1 MRNLVVIFGVCANGA
16 WAEVPRVSVDIA
28 PVHSIVAAVM
38 GELGQPDLIVPPG
51 ASPHGYSMRPS
62 EARALDQADL
72 VFWMGSGLSPWLEGP
87 IESLAGDATALDLL
101 ARPETQ
107 VLEVRDGAT
116 FEADDHDHGH
126 GGDDHDD
133 HDDHGDDHDDH
144 DDHGDD
150 HDDHDDHGDDH
161 DDHDDHG
168 DDHDDHDDHGDDHDD
183 HDDHG
188 DDHDDHDDHGDDHD
202 DHDDHGD
209 DHDDHDDHGDDHDD
223 HDDHG
228 DDHDDHDDHAEVV
241 DPHAWLDPEN
251 ARAWAAVIADE
262 LSVMDPDNA
271 AEYAKNA
278 STFSNSINE
287 LTDDIEAIVAPI
299 RGRPFV
305 VFHDAYHYFEHRF
318 DVEAVGAI
326 SATDAAAPS
335 AARVS
340 ELRDKVASLGA
351 VCALTEPQFNPAI
364 LDALGEVKLGEVDP
378 LGATLEVGPDL
389 YGQLLTNMAVSLSNC
404 LK

>member
-107 VLEVRDGAT
+107 LLEVRDGAT

-202 DHDDHGD
+202 DH
-209 DHDDHDDHGDDHDD
+209 
-223 HDDHG
+223 
-228 DDHDDHDDHAEVV
+228 AEVV

-278 STFSNSINE
+278 AAFSNSINE
-287 LTDDIEAIVAPI
+287 LTDEVEAIVAPI

-378 LGATLEVGPDL
+378 LGATLEAGPDL
-389 YGQLLTNMAVSLSNC
+389 YGQLLTSMATSLSNC

>member
-72 VFWMGSGLSPWLEGP
+72 VFWMGSGLSPWLEGS

-150 HDDHDDHGDDH
+150 HDDL
-161 DDHDDHG
+161 
-168 DDHDDHDDHGDDHDD
+168 
-183 HDDHG
+183 
-188 DDHDDHDDHGDDHD
+188 
-202 DHDDHGD
+202 DDHGD

-271 AEYAKNA
+271 AEYARNA
-278 STFSNSINE
+278 AAFSNSINE
-287 LTDDIEAIVAPI
+287 LTDEVEAIVGPI

-389 YGQLLTNMAVSLSNC
+389 YGQLLTNMAASISNC